1 MRRGAVIRWICWMFI
16 PAGSLQAQFDI
27 GGSLGAYHF
36 TMEAREGEDHYGAG
50 FDNEENDIAFSATAF
65 YREKRSAHTDLGLE
79 LQYTVKEFD
88 ARYGYSGMSY
98 GEHTDVHVTLHLLH
112 FGIVPEVRMTYS
124 GNTVLRFGAQF
135 GWLLSGRMTGTGNTY
150 DLLTGSTQSIYENTP
165 TSDFKGD
172 IRALFGM
179 GFRIPVG
186 TALGLTI
193 DPYVSASIGSLLSAE
208 PGSKS
213 TEIGIKFGL
222 AKHSTRE
229 ALTSIIDRKTP
240 DPPAQSW

>member
-1 MRRGAVIRWICWMFI
+1 MGGKPALRLLGWLLI
-16 PAGSLQAQFDI
+16 PVGSLQAQFDV

-36 TMEAREGEDHYGAG
+36 TMEAREGEDHYGAW
-50 FDNEENDIAFSATAF
+50 FDNKENDMAFTTTAF

-79 LQYTVKEFD
+79 LQYTMKKFD
-88 ARYGYSGMSY
+88 ARYGYTFLSSSDR
-98 GEHTDVHVTLHLLH
+98 TDVHVTLHLLH

-150 DLLTGSTQSIYENTP
+150 DLLSGSTQSEFENAP
-165 TSDFKGD
+165 ASDFKGD

-179 GFRIPVG
+179 GFRLPVG
-186 TALGLTI
+186 NAMGVTI
-193 DPYVSASIGSLLSAE
+193 DPYVSASIGSLLSVE

-222 AKHSTRE
+222 AWHSTRE
-229 ALTSIIDRKTP
+229 TLTSIIDRKTP
-240 DPPAQSW
+240 TPEKGVW